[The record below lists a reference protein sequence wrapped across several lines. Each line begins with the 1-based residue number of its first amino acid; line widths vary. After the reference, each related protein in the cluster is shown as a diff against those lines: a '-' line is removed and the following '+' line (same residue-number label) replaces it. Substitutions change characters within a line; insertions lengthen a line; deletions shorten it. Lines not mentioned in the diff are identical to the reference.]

1 MVATTIGA
9 FNSMTAGCARCHN
22 HKFDPIT
29 QEDYYSLQAVFAG
42 VDRAERPFKGVIDGQ
57 QQSGIVFA
65 AASNFEPRGQFTPT
79 KGKPRSI
86 HVLKRGNE
94 KDLGDEVGPGACGY
108 LPALDSRFDVP
119 AEAGEGARRAALAH
133 WLTDK
138 RNPLTWRSI
147 VNRVW
152 QYHFGRGIVDSPND
166 FGRMGALPSHP
177 ELLDWLA
184 ADFRDG
190 PQSIKALHRL
200 ICRSAV
206 YRQSSAGNADFE
218 KIDGDNQYLWR
229 MNRRKLEAEAVRDAV
244 LAVAGQ
250 LDPTA
255 GGPGFR
261 DFGFRDDES
270 PHYNYDQYDPDD
282 PASHRRSVYRV
293 IVRSVPDPWM
303 TTLDCADASA
313 VVAKRNETLTPLQSL
328 ALLNNKFMVRMAA
341 HFAERVSALGRNT
354 PERTAAAWRLAFGRV
369 PELDELQDIAAY
381 ADKYGLASACRVIFN
396 MNEFVFVD

>member
-1 MVATTIGA
+1 
-9 FNSMTAGCARCHN
+9 
-22 HKFDPIT
+22 
-29 QEDYYSLQAVFAG
+29 L
-42 VDRAERPFKGVIDGQ
+42 
-57 QQSGIVFA
+57 
-65 AASNFEPRGQFTPT
+65 
-79 KGKPRSI
+79 
-86 HVLKRGNE
+86 LKRGNE
-94 KDLGDEVGPGACGY
+94 KDPGIEVGPGARGY
-108 LPALDSRFDVP
+108 LPELGSRFDLP
-119 AEAGEGARRAALAH
+119 TNAGEGARRVALAR

-184 ADFRDG
+184 AEFRGG

-200 ICRSAV
+200 MCTSAV
-206 YRQSSAGNADFE
+206 FRQSSAGNAEFE
-218 KIDGDNQYLWR
+218 KLDGGNQFLWR
-229 MNRRKLEAEAVRDAV
+229 MNRRKLEAEAVRDSV
-244 LAVAGQ
+244 LSVAGQ
-250 LDPTA
+250 LDLTA

-261 DFGFRDDES
+261 DFGFKEDES
-270 PHYNYDQYDPDD
+270 PHYDYDQYDPDE

-328 ALLNNKFMVRMAA
+328 AMLNNRFMVRMAE
-341 HFAERVSALGRNT
+341 HFAGRVSGIGRNT
-354 PERTAAAWRLAFGRV
+354 PERISAACGLALGRE
-369 PELDELQDIAAY
+369 PDQEELDALTEY
-381 ADKYGLASACRVIFN
+381 ADQYGLPAACRVILN
-396 MNEFVFVD
+396 MNEFVFID